1 MSSYEGVE
9 LVEPET
15 AIEKRIEESDLVEK
29 YADLQSGD
37 FRIIQAENTWVV
49 VVKTVGPPNVKW
61 G

>member
-9 LVEPET
+9 LIEPDPEM
-15 AIEKRIEESDLVEK
+15 EKNIEESDLSRE

-37 FRIIQAENTWVV
+37 FRIVRVDDTWVV
-49 VVKTVGPPNVKW
+49 IVKTVGPENVKW